1 MDREKLGELLR
12 KGNDAI
18 REYLGPPDDPRD
30 PELYEEKSGY
40 VDRNSEPEDILRHSY
55 NLEIKYYRIKARIE
69 AVSILDEKGN
79 VDEGKNERRR
89 TVLNANASSYL
100 SAMVSDDEE
109 FIEMDIKY
117 INGEVT
123 NEEAREAMTLKL
135 TTKPEPTLMEALT
148 MLRLSKGQQG

>member
-55 NLEIKYYRIKARIE
+55 NLEIKYYRVKARIE
-69 AVSILDEKGN
+69 AVSILDENGK
-79 VDEGKNERRR
+79 VDEGKKERRVA
-89 TVLNANASSYL
+89 VLHANASSYL
-100 SAMVSDDEE
+100 STRVDDDEE
-109 FIEMDIKY
+109 SIEMDIKY

-123 NEEAREAMTLKL
+123 NEEAIEAYKL
-135 TTKPEPTLMEALT
+135 QALIRPEPSIMEALEIV
-148 MLRLSKGQQG
+148 RQRKRQQA